1 MEIIIISI
9 LLLLNGLFAMFEI
22 ALVSSRKSRL
32 QEKAKY
38 GNKGAKTALL
48 LLKEPEEI
56 LSAIQVGITLVGIVS
71 GAFGGLALAEDMV
84 PFFAVCL
91 EVLEF
96 LDCFVNSCAVELCD
110 DWDCDGHWSSLS
122 TRALTSFVALT
133 SSRSISPRLR
143 NTAGPRTRVWFG
155 RSCPRESPR
164 RFWLARPAASKTAA
178 ATLVW
183 VM

>member
-71 GAFGGLALAEDMV
+71 GAFGG
-84 PFFAVCL
+84 
-91 EVLEF
+91 
-96 LDCFVNSCAVELCD
+96 
-110 DWDCDGHWSSLS
+110 
-122 TRALTSFVALT
+122 
-133 SSRSISPRLR
+133 
-143 NTAGPRTRVWFG
+143 
-155 RSCPRESPR
+155 
-164 RFWLARPAASKTAA
+164 
-178 ATLVW
+178 
-183 VM
+183 